1 MSTHQIKVSST
12 VDLVSD
18 SAQRRKRIDSGFFE
32 DLDIIAEAIDKCTD
46 FAAENVDITD
56 TSSTITLGVSFES
69 YTGLYTITTK
79 SHRKVT
85 SETQWGPLEDYFP
98 PISCPN
104 ASPATTHD
112 SVEPKSCDSIIL
124 DDLSGKL
131 PPLQPSV
138 SPQLAQDLS
147 YEYVLALEDRSKV
160 PLWRRLRDN
169 PELGKDWT
177 TKPLELFLP
186 WVPKNKN
193 MDTSCGI
200 KKGLG
205 THVKKNKRSR
215 TLLEQNLK
223 PASSLKPKLFAATSI
238 THTTKITIEQTTK
251 QRTSKKP
258 VAQMQ
263 KPISNTSTIS
273 TSVKLSASSNVSI
286 QKKVPQSP
294 RDRPETRIKRTV
306 LEKAKNAARKF
317 GEKSIGKYQKSMESK
332 NAGRMAKKNSNVMT
346 VERNAL
352 R

>member
-18 SAQRRKRIDSGFFE
+18 SAQRRKRIDSGFFD

-56 TSSTITLGVSFES
+56 RSSPATALGVSFES

-79 SHRKVT
+79 SRRKIT

-104 ASPATTHD
+104 TSPATTHD
-112 SVEPKSCDSIIL
+112 SVEPESCDNITL
-124 DDLSGKL
+124 DGLSGN
-131 PPLQPSV
+131 PAPLQPSV
-138 SPQLAQDLS
+138 SPQFAQDLP
-147 YEYVLALEDRSKV
+147 YEYVLTLEDRSKV

-186 WVPKNKN
+186 RVAKNKN
-193 MDTSCGI
+193 TDTGCGI

-205 THVKKNKRSR
+205 TNVKKNKRSR
-215 TLLEQNLK
+215 TLSEQNLK
-223 PASSLKPKLFAATSI
+223 PASPPKPKLFAATSI
-238 THTTKITIEQTTK
+238 THTTKITIEQSTK

-263 KPISNTSTIS
+263 KPI
-273 TSVKLSASSNVSI
+273 
-286 QKKVPQSP
+286 QEKVPQNP
-294 RDRPETRIKRTV
+294 RDRPETRIKRMV
-306 LEKAKNAARKF
+306 LEKAKNAARKI
-317 GEKSIGKYQKSMESK
+317 GEKNVGKCQKGMESK
-332 NAGRMAKKNSNVMT
+332 NAGRTAKKNSNVMT
-346 VERNAL
+346 VERNTF